1 MKLSSV
7 LLLIIFSSILFVRAV
22 SDISAAAA
30 VDGPYTIEAS
40 AYRVNTANVKLYASA
55 RCEEV
60 RTKNGKFTFILQ
72 RDEDL
77 DKQIENWQQFEIYNQ
92 ENSHGTKFIDG
103 SFYVKYKKNFPSTEY
118 GYKVKSIVSGE
129 ATDGTRYGT
138 SVDDKVGEIPIL
150 EPIPNFTATLAHATG
165 SDYFATAGDTHE
177 AVLTTN
183 RSYYDV
189 MWYVK
194 APGDTSEKGTNVE
207 TDSGNTL
214 LTEVTLSYTFPDGVA
229 GEYIITAV
237 VREAADASTQELN
250 YNVSVTLP
258 PGLYRTTPYSFS
270 LYGLGETL
278 DFLVIADSPY
288 NEVNWYLKKKDTT
301 GLGTWLYA
309 NSGSDAETEGTFSY
323 TFSSE
328 NGIEPYTDYILTA
341 RVERNS
347 DNTNYNLTY
356 EVNIGP

>member
-1 MKLSSV
+1 MTWVTFDDKDN
-7 LLLIIFSSILFVRAV
+7 
-22 SDISAAAA
+22 SD
-30 VDGPYTIEAS
+30 T
-40 AYRVNTANVKLYASA
+40 
-55 RCEEV
+55 
-60 RTKNGKFTFILQ
+60 
-72 RDEDL
+72 
-77 DKQIENWQQFEIYNQ
+77 
-92 ENSHGTKFIDG
+92 HGGLIDG
-103 SFYVKYKKNFPSTEY
+103 HFYEKLEKELRWKENGFRARSTVG
-118 GYKVKSIVSGE
+118 GYR
-129 ATDGTRYGT
+129 TDGTYCQAYT
-138 SVDDKVGEIPIL
+138 KDQVEEMPSAPDPKDIDVITY
-150 EPIPNFTATLAHATG
+150 TATLAPAAG
-165 SDYFATAGDTHE
+165 SDYFATADDTHE

-183 RSYYDV
+183 PPYYYV

-194 APGDTSEKGTNVE
+194 APSDTSEKGTLVE
-207 TDSGNTL
+207 TDSGNTR
-214 LTEVTLSYTFPDGVA
+214 LTEASLSYTFPTGVA
-229 GEYIITAV
+229 GEYTITAV
-237 VREAADASTQELN
+237 VHEGADVSTRELS

-288 NEVNWYLKKKDTT
+288 NEVNWYLKKSGET
-301 GLGTWLYA
+301 GLGRWLYA
-309 NSGSDAETEGTFSY
+309 NSGTEIKGTFSY

>member
-1 MKLSSV
+1 M
-7 LLLIIFSSILFVRAV
+7 
-22 SDISAAAA
+22 
-30 VDGPYTIEAS
+30 
-40 AYRVNTANVKLYASA
+40 
-55 RCEEV
+55 
-60 RTKNGKFTFILQ
+60 
-72 RDEDL
+72 
-77 DKQIENWQQFEIYNQ
+77 
-92 ENSHGTKFIDG
+92 NSHGTQKIDG
-103 SFYVKYKKNFPSTEY
+103 SFYVKHKRDFPSTEY
-118 GYKVKSIVSGE
+118 GYRVTSLVYGE
-129 ATDGTRYGT
+129 ATDGTPYGT
-138 SVDDKVGEIPIL
+138 IVDDKVGEIPIL
-150 EPIPNFTATLAHATG
+150 EPIPNFTATLAPAAG
-165 SDYFATAGDTHE
+165 SDYFATADDTHE

-183 RSYYDV
+183 PPYYYV

-194 APGDTSEKGTNVE
+194 APSDTNEKGTLVE
-207 TDSGNTL
+207 TDSGNTR
-214 LTEVTLSYTFPDGVA
+214 LTEASLSYTFPAGVA
-229 GEYIITAV
+229 GEYTITAV
-237 VREAADASTQELN
+237 VREGADVSTRELS

-288 NEVNWYLKKKDTT
+288 NEVNWYLKKSGET
-301 GLGTWLYA
+301 GLGRWLYA
-309 NSGSDAETEGTFSY
+309 NSGTEIKGTFSY